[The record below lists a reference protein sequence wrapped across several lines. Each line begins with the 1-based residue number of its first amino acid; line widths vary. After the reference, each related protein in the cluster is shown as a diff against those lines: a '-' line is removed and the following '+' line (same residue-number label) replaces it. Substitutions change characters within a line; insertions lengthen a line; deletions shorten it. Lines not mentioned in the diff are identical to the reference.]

1 MGYFGVSLK
10 MAIFG
15 VFGRSPKM
23 AQNAKIPLFEEMAQ
37 NGKNGKIG
45 VFWVFGKMGYFGENS
60 VFWEKVKNSDFW
72 VFQANGRSAKS
83 DFLTDI

>member
-23 AQNAKIPLFEEMAQ
+23 AQNAKIPLFGEMAK

-45 VFWVFGKMGYFGENS
+45 VFWVFGKIGYFGENG
-60 VFWEKVKNSDFW
+60 VFWEKVKNGDFW
-72 VFQANGRSAKS
+72 VFQENGRSAKM
-83 DFLTDI
+83 LILPDI